1 MKIQK
6 KKVIKIYKITQNL
19 FYFLNEEGKNMN
31 NLYLIKIDIIKF
43 NIYKFNEY

>member
-1 MKIQK
+1 M
-6 KKVIKIYKITQNL
+6 IKIYKITQNL

-43 NIYKFNEY
+43 NIYKFNE